1 MFFISL
7 VKLGTVET
15 DKQLFSLGSEL
26 SKLVSPVVNRNRS
39 CLCTPGTGGYTFAP
53 CYRTSRR
60 TMKERQEYF
69 RHDKV
74 SSRSVQGV
82 AKPCTGNWHNVS
94 QLCNVFH
101 SRSTCHNS
109 VPSFPHSSPLSTFTP
124 TFHFLLALN
133 LLKLFILIE
142 DRFRLAI
149 CLRVMGWKQ
158 TRTRAPVVKNPWP

>member
-1 MFFISL
+1 M
-7 VKLGTVET
+7 ET
-15 DKQLFSLGSEL
+15 DTQLFSLGSEL

-82 AKPCTGNWHNVS
+82 TRPCTGNDTMS
-94 QLCNVFH
+94 PSCA
-101 SRSTCHNS
+101 TCFIQEAL
-109 VPSFPHSSPLSTFTP
+109 VIIPFPH
-124 TFHFLLALN
+124 FL
-133 LLKLFILIE
+133 IPP
-142 DRFRLAI
+142 R
-149 CLRVMGWKQ
+149 CLRSHLPSTSFWRWTSWSSSYWSKIDSV
-158 TRTRAPVVKNPWP
+158 WPSVYAWWAENRHGHVRLL